1 MQGAGYDDENLEELR
16 SSGFKTYSVNQTS
29 EIKEDL
35 RQFSQRTE
43 TEKRELATPLVFAA
57 LILLLLE
64 ITYRKLNGME

>member
-1 MQGAGYDDENLEELR
+1 
-16 SSGFKTYSVNQTS
+16 VNQTS
-29 EIKEDL
+29 AIKEDL